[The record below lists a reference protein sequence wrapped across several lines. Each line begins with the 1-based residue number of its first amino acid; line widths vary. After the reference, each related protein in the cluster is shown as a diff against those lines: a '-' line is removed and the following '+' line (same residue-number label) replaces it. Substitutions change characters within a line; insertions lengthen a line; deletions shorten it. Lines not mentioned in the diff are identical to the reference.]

1 VIGELERRVM
11 RLGNWALAV
20 VCGSMG
26 VFTLWFCF
34 LRAGLIPYAVGFL
47 GIAVALEA
55 ANHYFLAPHGPANR
69 R

>member
-1 VIGELERRVM
+1 MGELERRMM
-11 RLGNWALAV
+11 RLGNWLLSL

-34 LRAGLIPYAVGFL
+34 LNAALIPYAVGFL
-47 GIAVALEA
+47 GIAVLLEA
-55 ANHYFLAPHGPANR
+55 ANRYLLAADR

>member
-1 VIGELERRVM
+1 MGELERRMM
-11 RLGNWALAV
+11 RLGNWCLSL

-34 LRAGLIPYAVGFL
+34 IAHSLIPYAIGFL
-47 GIAVALEA
+47 GMALVLEI
-55 ANHYFLAPHGPANR
+55 ANHKLLAAPR